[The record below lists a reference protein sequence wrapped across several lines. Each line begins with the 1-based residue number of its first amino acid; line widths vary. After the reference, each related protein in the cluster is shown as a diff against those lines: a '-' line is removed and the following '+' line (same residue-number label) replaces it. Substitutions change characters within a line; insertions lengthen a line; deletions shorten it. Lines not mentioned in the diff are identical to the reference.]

1 MNQQKFT
8 HAEYELMEACMPI
21 KLKPN
26 RISLDYK
33 KKVLDELRDMK
44 KNGVLGK
51 FESEYGS
58 PLAIVTKKN
67 RGIRLWVDY
76 WELNKMTKF
85 DAYLMP
91 SVDEM
96 LDQIGSA
103 QFVSTLDLAKWYWQV
118 PLCPV
123 DKKKPS

>member
-44 KNGVLGK
+44 KNGVIGK

-67 RGIRLWVDY
+67 RGIRL
-76 WELNKMTKF
+76 
-85 DAYLMP
+85 
-91 SVDEM
+91 
-96 LDQIGSA
+96 
-103 QFVSTLDLAKWYWQV
+103 
-118 PLCPV
+118 
-123 DKKKPS
+123 